1 MSDHSTGSSG
11 SSTNSWTIL
20 SPEEAAVET
29 VGPDDGT
36 ESLCGVPGL
45 PEEGTGV
52 HLDSDVSGPDTP
64 VEAVL
69 SEEGQQVCQETSPEV
84 CEGAAFAGPSFSGFE
99 EGEFDPDIHA
109 PVIHD
114 TITSSPPDS
123 DLLGSTPFAISS
135 EAAMLFSE
143 EPAFAPP
150 ASDMFTDVGYGREI
164 SAEDLLFQESC
175 TPEVLS
181 KETSPVP
188 EVTPEV
194 TPELRHSP
202 EPLSQHSPAPEG
214 LPEESPAAHEAVTAE
229 APILES
235 RAPESSAPE
244 VPPESAPVASAS
256 STAPAPEVLLTR
268 ESPVTEP
275 QTERSPTPEAVP
287 AEVTHDLSSSAPE
300 APRPAPAPAPVETLA
315 PEGVEDLSLSMQG
328 HPVSSFTPTPE
339 ASPAEGGLGPV
350 GMEPE
355 TISSISAQ
363 PQEEE
368 EEEYGEEPALE
379 EDADVIEQQNVE
391 PVEAVPIEEV
401 VRAEPGAEGDGLRQR
416 HASPPEPAP
425 ALGRSS
431 EDEEEEEEEF
441 QLAERRE
448 EKHGFAL
455 NKLIVGALVLLCLG
469 SLFLSD
475 DGYDG
480 SEMTEQELLERLAQE
495 NQQIAMLESQ
505 LQSQKEA
512 LNQALRAAA
521 QPGEEGGGALQKE
534 NVKMK
539 EELAAMPGLRE
550 ELESLRARVAELSQL
565 TVRESETEPTDTV
578 TPPADQLETT
588 NQIPA
593 VPEQMEGAE
602 QEEGGE
608 DGLKAELQRQKS
620 LLEDSRKRLEGM
632 KRSVGKKKG
641 VREGLV
647 EMQKRLSEQAE
658 RLDKR
663 HDWKR
668 KQQQRTEADA
678 KKDQNRKWMGKK
690 EQGNQWGAKKERDE
704 KREDKS
710 DKHKSQW
717 ESKKNGRKEDGGKW
731 EGKKDHGKP
740 KHHEE
745 SEKWRGGEKE
755 RKNGKNGKDGG
766 KTESKQDAWR
776 KYHED
781 WDGRKH
787 ERRVEREKRKS
798 ERPWEAKKDS
808 GHNHHH
814 HQGAHSHEKPSEHKH
829 EHKHKHESVDFWKHQ
844 EQKLRRNP
852 GPGRAC
858 SGAAACAEA
867 EGLVA
872 VELAEFQAL
881 LESYLSKLPPP
892 SSTGESKEALLELT
906 TGFFSPGDGV
916 FDHERLLF
924 SDFAEDV
931 ADILEDLADVLDDS
945 LEEEME
951 EFEREALW
959 KFAATAA

>member
-36 ESLCGVPGL
+36 GSLCGVPGL

-52 HLDSDVSGPDTP
+52 PLDSDVSGLDPP
-64 VEAVL
+64 VEPVL
-69 SEEGQQVCQETSPEV
+69 SEEGQQPVCQETSPEV
-84 CEGAAFAGPSFSGFE
+84 CEAAAFVGPSFSGFE

-135 EAAMLFSE
+135 EAALLFSE
-143 EPAFAPP
+143 EPAFAPR
-150 ASDMFTDVGYGREI
+150 ASDVFTDVGYGYEI
-164 SAEDLLFQESC
+164 PTEEPLVPESR

-181 KETSPVP
+181 EEKIPAP
-188 EVTPEV
+188 EAIPEQS
-194 TPELRHSP
+194 HAP
-202 EPLSQHSPAPEG
+202 EPLSQHSPSPEG
-214 LPEESPAAHEAVTAE
+214 LPEESPAVQEAVAAE
-229 APILES
+229 AATLES
-235 RAPESSAPE
+235 RVPESSAPE
-244 VPPESAPVASAS
+244 VPPES
-256 STAPAPEVLLTR
+256 
-268 ESPVTEP
+268 
-275 QTERSPTPEAVP
+275 SPTPDISPP
-287 AEVTHDLSSSAPE
+287 AAPPSPIAPASE
-300 APRPAPAPAPVETLA
+300 APRPAPAPVKTSAPAPVETPAPAPVETPA
-315 PEGVEDLSLSMQG
+315 PEGVEDLTLLMQG
-328 HPVSSFTPTPE
+328 HPLSSFTPTPE

-350 GMEPE
+350 GLEPE
-355 TISSISAQ
+355 TVSSASAQ

-368 EEEYGEEPALE
+368 EEYGEEPPSE

-391 PVEAVPIEEV
+391 PVEAVPIEEA
-401 VRAEPGAEGDGLRQR
+401 VRPEPGAEGDGLRQR
-416 HASPPEPAP
+416 HVSPPEP

-431 EDEEEEEEEF
+431 EDEDEEEEEF

-448 EKHGFAL
+448 EKHGLAL

-469 SLFLSD
+469 SLFFSD
-475 DGYDG
+475 DGFDG

-512 LNQALRAAA
+512 LDQALRAAA
-521 QPGEEGGGALQKE
+521 RPGEEGGGHLQKE
-534 NVKMK
+534 NVKLK

-550 ELESLRARVAELSQL
+550 ELESLRVRVAELSQL

-578 TPPADQLETT
+578 TPPTDQPETA
-588 NQIPA
+588 NQIPE
-593 VPEQMEGAE
+593 VPVQVEGVE

-668 KQQQRTEADA
+668 NQQQRTETGA
-678 KKDQNRKWMGKK
+678 KKDQNRKWVGKK
-690 EQGNQWGAKKERDE
+690 EQGNQWGGKKERDE
-704 KREDKS
+704 QREDKS

-717 ESKKNGRKEDGGKW
+717 ESKKNGRKEDGGKR
-731 EGKKDHGKP
+731 EGKKDHGKQ

-745 SEKWRGGEKE
+745 PEKWRGGEKE
-755 RKNGKNGKDGG
+755 RKNGKNGKDG
-766 KTESKQDAWR
+766 KMESKQDAWR

-787 ERRVEREKRKS
+787 ERREEREKRKS
-798 ERPWEAKKDS
+798 ERPWEAKSFKKHS
-808 GHNHHH
+808 AHHHHHHHH
-814 HQGAHSHEKPSEHKH
+814 HQEDRSHEKPSD
-829 EHKHKHESVDFWKHQ
+829 HKHKHESVDFWKHQ

-852 GPGRAC
+852 GPARAC
-858 SGAAACAEA
+858 SGAAGCAEA

-872 VELAEFQAL
+872 VELSEFQAL
-881 LESYLSKLPPP
+881 LESYLSKLPA
-892 SSTGESKEALLELT
+892 STGESKEALLELT
-906 TGFFSPGDGV
+906 AGFFSPDGGV